1 MKNDEAKKENIE
13 FRNYIIHYSNIRY
26 TCNIIFNTVLSLV
39 TLREFKPHET
49 TMAAAAAARERD
61 GTMDDTTVR
70 PESQE
75 ARGKQRIYSSFR
87 PLLNGICSK

>member
-49 TMAAAAAARERD
+49 TMAARPPPPREKE
-61 GTMDDTTVR
+61 TAQWTTRLSALKAKRRV
-70 PESQE
+70 ESN
-75 ARGKQRIYSSFR
+75 AFI
-87 PLLNGICSK
+87 LLFAPF

>member
-1 MKNDEAKKENIE
+1 MTRAKKENILTVNIENIE
-13 FRNYIIHYSNIRY
+13 FRNYSNIRY
-26 TCNIIFNTVLSLV
+26 NIIFNTVLSLV